1 MLVLL
6 FLSLF
11 WRREGMIGDPLA
23 LILVLVAVIGFAAF
37 TLAVGLRSMTPG
49 KSLGAV
55 TIVGLVTVFLALAGT
70 LSSFSVVSAGGTEGF
85 IYFLVNI
92 SLALTG
98 VILVVVG
105 ARRAQSES
113 HERGSA
119 AAESSEPW

>member
-1 MLVLL
+1 
-6 FLSLF
+6 
-11 WRREGMIGDPLA
+11 MIDDPLA
-23 LILVLVAVIGFAAF
+23 LILLLVAVIGFAAF

-119 AAESSEPW
+119 AGEFSEPW